1 MRRKALLLLT
11 AFSFFAFTFSPG
23 DDEKKLYKKL
33 DDDNS
38 KFTNIGNIGLTVTN
52 FGTYGHGFSLWPQQ
66 PSAEYPIGSGIE
78 HVFDGGLWIGGFQKE
93 SPTSNPSPS
102 TPLVTTGAV
111 DAASVSS
118 KGGGFEYTNSTGSFV
133 LERSSLLDSRVY
145 DPEAISHQDFL
156 MDYTDT
162 NTTYDNGELIE
173 NHNPLGVVV
182 HQETYAWNFPFADF
196 FVILNFTIKNVS
208 GKYLDSVY
216 VGLWTDAVVRNTKI
230 TSPRTGSSFF
240 NKGGNGFSDSMNIA
254 YEFDAAGDIGFT
266 DNYLGVQ
273 FLGSTPSLDSVFTN
287 GSETLPSVNFVSWQF
302 RNTDDPNF
310 FAPNNDFDRY
320 RKMQGYFGGQNRFNS
335 GVSQEV
341 LRQPSNR
348 SMLITSGYYKNIAP
362 GDSINVVY
370 AIVCAKKY
378 GTDAASLDTKEQK
391 TNLFNNAEW
400 ALRAFYG
407 EDRNRNGI
415 LDPGEDIDGNNA
427 VTRYILPA
435 PPLVPVVKV
444 IPEKNKA
451 TVYWDQRAESSVDPI
466 SGKKDFEGYKI
477 YRTQSGFD
485 LSNKQDVLS
494 SLVLLTEVDSVNSL
508 GYNTGFEFV
517 KLDQPLIFP
526 GDTTTYYYKY
536 EVNNLLNG
544 WQYLFSVT
552 AFDEGDEENN
562 LNSLESSALANLNR
576 ILPGT
581 PATEDDNI
589 EVGVYPNPYYGSA
602 IWDGSSERL
611 RKIYFFNLPA
621 DCEITIYTLSGDV
634 IKRLYHNQQNSGG
647 GIRWFEN
654 FSSGS
659 SQKFAGGEHAW
670 DLVTDHDQA
679 IATGLYLFTVKNN
692 KNNKI
697 KTGKFLIV
705 K

>member
-1 MRRKALLLLT
+1 
-11 AFSFFAFTFSPG
+11 
-23 DDEKKLYKKL
+23 
-33 DDDNS
+33 
-38 KFTNIGNIGLTVTN
+38 
-52 FGTYGHGFSLWPQQ
+52 
-66 PSAEYPIGSGIE
+66 
-78 HVFDGGLWIGGFQKE
+78 
-93 SPTSNPSPS
+93 
-102 TPLVTTGAV
+102 
-111 DAASVSS
+111 
-118 KGGGFEYTNSTGSFV
+118 
-133 LERSSLLDSRVY
+133 
-145 DPEAISHQDFL
+145 
-156 MDYTDT
+156 
-162 NTTYDNGELIE
+162 
-173 NHNPLGVVV
+173 
-182 HQETYAWNFPFADF
+182 
-196 FVILNFTIKNVS
+196 
-208 GKYLDSVY
+208 
-216 VGLWTDAVVRNTKI
+216 
-230 TSPRTGSSFF
+230 
-240 NKGGNGFSDSMNIA
+240 
-254 YEFDAAGDIGFT
+254 
-266 DNYLGVQ
+266 
-273 FLGSTPSLDSVFTN
+273 
-287 GSETLPSVNFVSWQF
+287 
-302 RNTDDPNF
+302 
-310 FAPNNDFDRY
+310 
-320 RKMQGYFGGQNRFNS
+320 
-335 GVSQEV
+335 
-341 LRQPSNR
+341 
-348 SMLITSGYYKNIAP
+348 
-362 GDSINVVY
+362 
-370 AIVCAKKY
+370 
-378 GTDAASLDTKEQK
+378 LDTKEQK

-415 LDPGEDIDGNNA
+415 LDPGEDIDGNNS

-451 TVYWDQRAESSVDPI
+451 TIYWDKRAESSVDPI
-466 SGKKDFEGYKI
+466 SGKRDFEGYRI

-485 LSNKQDVLS
+485 LSNIQDVLS
-494 SLVLLTEVDSVNSL
+494 SLVLLTEVDSVNDI

-517 KLDQPLIFP
+517 KLDQPVTFP
-526 GDTTTYYYKY
+526 GDTTNYYYKY

-562 LNSLESSALANLNR
+562 LNSLESSSLANLNR
-576 ILPGT
+576 VLPGT
-581 PATEDDNI
+581 PASEDDYI

-647 GIRWFEN
+647 DIRWFEN

-692 KNNKI
+692 NNNKI